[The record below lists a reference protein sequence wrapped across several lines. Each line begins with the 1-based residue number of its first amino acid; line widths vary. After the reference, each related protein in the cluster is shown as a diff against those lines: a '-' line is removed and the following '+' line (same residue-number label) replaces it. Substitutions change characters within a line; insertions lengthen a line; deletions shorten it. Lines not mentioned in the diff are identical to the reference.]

1 MEAKLKAPGLAR
13 YASWVRDTRAFRPH
27 QLAEY
32 MERLLNDKH
41 VAGRSAWVRLFDETM
56 AALRFPYRDL
66 SLTNA
71 EILNLLSDRDRDVRR
86 DAACSPGEVLEQT
99 ARIFTHLTNTKTGR
113 ASCGEGGGQ

>member
-1 MEAKLKAPGLAR
+1 MEAKLKAPALAR

-27 QLAEY
+27 QLAED

-56 AALRFPYRDL
+56 AALRFPYRDR

-86 DAACSPGEVLEQT
+86 DAARSPGQGLGQN
-99 ARIFTHLTNTKTGR
+99 ARIFPPTPNTPPKTQQN
-113 ASCGEGGGQ
+113 EH